1 MSNSPSEHSHTLTRN
16 WDMMLRTR
24 DESVHLTLAADPTA
38 RTSTTVLLDRAPL
51 VDGGEPLLRDVLL
64 VLTTVHRGGAYETLA
79 GVVVRKQYS
88 ARTVLIHPTSHTTLD
103 THPGHFTADGLTDAH
118 ENAVTEFA
126 GRFHDDPQ
134 FRSRFTA

>member
-1 MSNSPSEHSHTLTRN
+1 MSNSPSEPRTLTRN

-24 DESVHLTLAADPTA
+24 SESVHLTLAADPTA

-51 VDGGEPLLRDVLL
+51 VEGGEPLLRDVLL
-64 VLTTVHRGGAYETLA
+64 VLTTVHRGGAYESLA

-88 ARTVLIHPTSHTTLD
+88 ARTVLIHPTSHTMLGTE
-103 THPGHFTADGLTDAH
+103 HGHFTADALADAH
-118 ENAVTEFA
+118 ESAVAAFA
-126 GRFHDDPQ
+126 GRFHDDAQ